1 MLGARLLHGKNLYR
15 YMKLSARYIYIYIY
29 SDSDSDSVTP
39 PTGLSG
45 EFGHTCSTG
54 ARG

>member
-1 MLGARLLHGKNLYR
+1 MAYDV
-15 YMKLSARYIYIYIY
+15 YAIY

-54 ARG
+54 ARRLKHQTITARQRPCTSH